1 MHIPLYIRNLL
12 TQTFMAIIGKIREKS
27 GLVVAFVGIGLV
39 AFILGD
45 YLRDFV
51 SGAGSGDKSEI
62 GLFNNEKINGNDK
75 NWNYE
80 NRLANSMN
88 NFRYNSQNSGGDGS
102 MSDEEND
109 QIILNTWNQMISD
122 TIYSME
128 LGKLGINVSN
138 DELNQGLLNPE
149 NPLPSSLK
157 EEFTE
162 NNVYLKDSF
171 ALWKQY
177 NIINQENVQV
187 LLSYENGLKSER
199 IRNKYSSMMKYG
211 VLGTYEEGKRNLVEE
226 ETNAEISY
234 IFKSYDDIPDTLIT
248 VDDESRKNFFNDHRY
263 EAMWKQQQEIRSYDY
278 VILNI
283 NPSNKDIKEYS
294 LKLEG
299 LKSDFEKT
307 SNDSIFVLEHAETPI
322 TTASQYGPQ
331 PTGVYSR
338 NPYKGGKFPAYIDQQ
353 IENASKGD
361 VFGPFSNLDKV
372 QLVKVFDSGEEE
384 QAKVRHILINSRDGD
399 PKELDNKKLA
409 DSILYAVRRDSSKFN
424 ALVTK
429 YSDDQGSVA
438 NGGIYAWFP
447 KGQMVPEFEDFSFNK
462 RKGASGIVKTNYG
475 FHIIQVLGRR
485 TGTFKN
491 IAIVDET
498 IRVSKE
504 TTDQYYDS
512 IALTFYNLAKENSFD
527 KAAEELGLS
536 VKKSGYV
543 PLIYPNRRTP
553 GFYGPA
559 ELNRNMNIAKW
570 AFNSETG
577 DIMEPEIISD
587 RELVIAVLKEKIN
600 QDDDRFNNLKPL
612 MESQVKNELKAAYF
626 IENNNF
632 NSSSSLDSI
641 ANSLGLTTKISNVK
655 YSDVNIGNNFQKL
668 AEPKVIANIFHM
680 NEEEISPIIEGKSG
694 LFIIKLLMKN
704 NSEDKA
710 SSDIDTKVKSTQEEL
725 RNLIEQGYYSSLYS
739 AYGTKD
745 QRAKNMIMN

>member
-1 MHIPLYIRNLL
+1 
-12 TQTFMAIIGKIREKS
+12 MAIIGKIREKS
-27 GLVVAFVGIGLV
+27 GLVVTIVGIGLFL
-39 AFILGD
+39 FIVPLD
-45 YLRDFV
+45 KIMQQI
-51 SGAGSGDKSEI
+51 SGDIDNSI
-62 GLFNNEKINGNDK
+62 GLFNDSEVNSTD
-75 NWNYE
+75 WNYE
-80 NRLANSMN
+80 NRLANSMT

-122 TIYSME
+122 TIYSIE
-128 LGKLGINVSN
+128 LSKLGINVSN

-162 NNVYLKDSF
+162 NNIYLKDSF

-187 LLSYENGLKSER
+187 LVSYENGLKSER

-211 VLGTYEEGKRNLVEE
+211 VLGTYEEGKRSLVEE

-234 IFKSYDDIPDTLIT
+234 IFKSYDDISDTLIT
-248 VDDESRKNFFNDHRY
+248 IDDESRKNFFNDHRY
-263 EAMWKQQQEIRSYDY
+263 EAMWKQQQDIRSYDY

-283 NPSNKDIKEYS
+283 IPSQKDIKEYS
-294 LKLEG
+294 EKLEDLKL
-299 LKSDFEKT
+299 DFRNAT
-307 SNDSIFVLEHAETPI
+307 DDSVFVLDHAETPI
-322 TTASQYGPQ
+322 MTASQYGPQ
-331 PTGVYSR
+331 PTGVFSR
-338 NPYKGGKFPAYIDQQ
+338 TPYKGGKFPAYIDQQ

-399 PKELDNKKLA
+399 PKQAENKKLA

-424 ALVTK
+424 ILVTK

-438 NGGIYAWFP
+438 NGGVYAWFP

-462 RKGASGIVKTNYG
+462 RKGSSGIVKTNYG
-475 FHIIQVLGRR
+475 YHVIQVLGNR
-485 TGTFKN
+485 TGTYKN

-527 KAAEELGLS
+527 EAAEELGLS

-570 AFNSETG
+570 AFNSEIG
-577 DIMEPEIISD
+577 DIMEPEIVSD
-587 RELVIAVLKEKIN
+587 RQLAIAVLKEKVS

-612 MESQVKNELKAAYF
+612 MEPQIKNKLKAAYF
-626 IENNNF
+626 IETNNF
-632 NSSSSLDSI
+632 NPSSSLDSI

-655 YSDVNIGNNFQKL
+655 YSDVNIGNNYQQL

-680 NEEEISPIIEGKSG
+680 NENETSTIIEGKSG
-694 LFIIKLLMKN
+694 LFLVKVLMKN
-704 NSEDKA
+704 NSTSDA
-710 SSDIDTKVKSTQEEL
+710 SSDIEPKVKSTQEEL
-725 RNLIEQGYYSSLYS
+725 RNLIEQGYYSSLYTTF
-739 AYGTKD
+739 GTKD
-745 QRAKNMIMN
+745 QRARNMIMN